1 MEKEIDARRSAEART
16 PEVQENRNAV
26 RHGPQAVERVESV
39 RTAAFRIECPYPLL
53 NAALARALEGT
64 QLRHRQGPLEL
75 GLPCTI
81 LLWAEDQVSLYE
93 GIERVRKASPDASVL
108 VLGLHEDLPLAMAAL
123 KAGARGFVHAGMNP
137 DQVARAISVVARG
150 EEVVPRWML
159 RHLVDEL
166 TYNESAKLNPLTS
179 RQREVLAL
187 VAEDLSNVEIA
198 QRLFLTESTV
208 KQHLRAAYKVLG
220 VTKRTDAAK
229 LIRDANSA
237 GVGRKVKR

>member
-75 GLPCTI
+75 GLPCTVV
-81 LLWAEDQVSLYE
+81 LWAEDQVSLYE

-159 RHLVDEL
+159 RHLVDEV
-166 TYNESAKLNPLTS
+166 TYKESAKLSPLTS

-220 VTKRTDAAK
+220 VNDRTEAAK
-229 LIRDANSA
+229 LTRDANSA

>member
-1 MEKEIDARRSAEART
+1 MEGRNEQKQRRE
-16 PEVQENRNAV
+16 
-26 RHGPQAVERVESV
+26 AVEAVDPQSRES
-39 RTAAFRIECPYPLL
+39 FRIECPYPLV
-53 NAALARALEGT
+53 ADGLARTLQWIG
-64 QLRHRQGPLEL
+64 LRHRQGPTEV
-75 GLPCTI
+75 GIPRTI

-159 RHLVDEL
+159 RHLVDEV
-166 TYNESAKLNPLTS
+166 TYNEPEELNPLTS

-187 VAEDLSNVEIA
+187 VAEDLSNAEIA
-198 QRLFLTESTV
+198 QRLFLTESSV

-229 LIRDANSA
+229 LIRDAS
-237 GVGRKVKR
+237 RYQL

>member
-16 PEVQENRNAV
+16 PEVQENRNVV

-159 RHLVDEL
+159 RHLVDEV

-187 VAEDLSNVEIA
+187 VAEDLSNAEIA

-220 VTKRTDAAK
+220 VNKRTAASR
-229 LIRDANSA
+229 LFRDSA
-237 GVGRKVKR
+237 EMS

>member
-1 MEKEIDARRSAEART
+1 MEGRNEQKQRRE
-16 PEVQENRNAV
+16 
-26 RHGPQAVERVESV
+26 AVEAVDPQSRES
-39 RTAAFRIECPYPLL
+39 FRIECPYPLV
-53 NAALARALEGT
+53 ADGLARTLQWIG
-64 QLRHRQGPLEL
+64 LRHRQGPTEV
-75 GLPCTI
+75 GIPRTI
-81 LLWAEDQVSLYE
+81 LLWAECPE
-93 GIERVRKASPDASVL
+93 GISKAMKRVRKASPDASVL

-159 RHLVDEL
+159 RHLVDEV

-187 VAEDLSNVEIA
+187 VAEDLSNAEIA

-220 VTKRTDAAK
+220 VNDRTEAAK

>member
-1 MEKEIDARRSAEART
+1 M
-16 PEVQENRNAV
+16 V
-26 RHGPQAVERVESV
+26 RHGPQAIERVESV

-93 GIERVRKASPDASVL
+93 GIERVMKASPDASVL
-108 VLGLHEDLPLAMAAL
+108 VLGLHEDLSLAMAAL

-137 DQVARAISVVARG
+137 EQVARAISVVARG

-159 RHLVDEL
+159 RHLVDEV
-166 TYNESAKLNPLTS
+166 TYKEPEELSPLTS

-187 VAEDLSNVEIA
+187 VAEDLSNAEIA

-208 KQHLRAAYKVLG
+208 KQHLRAAYKILG
-220 VTKRTDAAK
+220 VNKRTDAAK
-229 LIRDANSA
+229 LIRTAN
-237 GVGRKVKR
+237 RYQP